1 MIPVEVA
8 ERVPDAAAEV
18 MREESVIIEASKR
31 SDFGFALLE
40 RLLVVERPGQAPLTT
55 AAGFDDTS
63 GPGHPGRGQRAP

>member
-1 MIPVEVA
+1 VTVTVAGMTVRPGDLVHADRHGAVVIPVEVA

-40 RLLVVERPGQAPLTT
+40 RLLGR
-55 AAGFDDTS
+55 AG
-63 GPGHPGRGQRAP
+63 H